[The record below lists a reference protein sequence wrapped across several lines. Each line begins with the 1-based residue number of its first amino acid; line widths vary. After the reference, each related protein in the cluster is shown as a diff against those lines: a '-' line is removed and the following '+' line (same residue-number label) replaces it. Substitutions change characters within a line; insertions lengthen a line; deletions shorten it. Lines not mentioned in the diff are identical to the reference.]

1 MIKTYTANASFA
13 TTSTLMSLAILFALT
28 SFSSVIAIMA
38 GAA

>member
-1 MIKTYTANASFA
+1 MIKTYAAKPGFA

-38 GAA
+38 GTV